1 MNIWLFILIAII
13 VEFVIYKV
21 ISTPKPKRLVVNPTR
36 YELIHHT
43 YIYVDNKVYGAIN
56 KRQQIDRAE
65 VEEVLRKIPE
75 EIQWK
80 ESNNLIGTQLNTVY
94 HLREIVRK
102 YKVDVDKELIK
113 KVDDCI
119 KLADYSHICILF
131 EVRAILQ
138 EQFVSEIRN

>member
-1 MNIWLFILIAII
+1 MSVWVIILIAII
-13 VEFVIYKV
+13 VEFVIYKG

-56 KRQQIDRAE
+56 KRRQIDRTE

-80 ESNNLIGTQLNTVY
+80 ESNNLENTQCSY
-94 HLREIVRK
+94 IYELREIVRT

-119 KLADYSHICILF
+119 KMANYSHVCILL

-138 EQFVSEIRN
+138 EQYVYEN